1 MLNSIQ
7 AQQLRRFGAADIN
20 EQTGAFTPIVPIKYS
35 MVTFHPNVILAR
47 NTDGT
52 SDAYTLD
59 GRLIFEHRIPVI
71 QKYGIVAVTP
81 DGKGIADAYT
91 FDGKIAL
98 QRGMNIFFL
107 ENGLLL
113 VSDGK
118 NCYIYNYQTKKM
130 ISTKKFES
138 ILFFCGSNTQA
149 QQYTPTRDMMPI
161 FTLPDYQKY
170 GAHLEALACAKLSSG
185 WGVYNL
191 SNKTTYASFA
201 YKVIVHCK
209 GLHIDAVDQK
219 GNQVEL
225 CAGSV

>member
-7 AQQLRRFGAADIN
+7 AQQLRRFGAADID

-35 MVTFHPNVILAR
+35 MVTFHPNVIIAR

-52 SDAYTLD
+52 SDAYTLN
-59 GRLIFEHRIPVI
+59 GRLIFEHKIPVI
-71 QKYGIVAVTP
+71 QKYGIVAVSP
-81 DGKGIADAYT
+81 DGMSDAYT
-91 FDGKIAL
+91 YDG
-98 QRGMNIFFL
+98 QRVLERGYNIFFL
-107 ENGLLL
+107 DNSLLL
-113 VSDGK
+113 VSAGK
-118 NCYIYNYQTKKM
+118 NCYIFNYETLKM
-130 ISTKKFES
+130 MSTKKFES
-138 ILFFCGSNTQA
+138 VLFFCGSNTQA
-149 QQYTPTRDMMPI
+149 QQYTPTRDMTPI

-170 GAHLEALACAKLSSG
+170 GAHLETLVCAKMSSG

-209 GLHIDAVDQK
+209 GLHIGAVDQK
-219 GNQVEL
+219 GIQVEL